1 MDAKEAVKA
10 AKQYVTDLFADE
22 GIVELGLEELDMDQG
37 RYWKI
42 TIGFSRPWSVS
53 IPSVLGGQTGSSYKI
68 VRIDDVNGR
77 ILSVKDRTLANS
89 L

>member
-1 MDAKEAVKA
+1 MEATEAVKT

-22 GIVELGLEELDMDQG
+22 GIVELGLEELDVDQG

-42 TIGFSRPWSVS
+42 TIGFSRPWSGS
-53 IPSVLGGQTGSSYKI
+53 IPSVLGGQTGRSYKI